1 LTAAPAIRIDDK
13 ASLVEGEYPFLQEDF
28 ERIAS
33 LMREQS
39 GICLPGSKAVMVYSR
54 LAKRLRALRLNSFA
68 EYCTLIGSARGE
80 AERSAMLAELTTN
93 VTNFFREPHH
103 FDHLRVRVL
112 EPMAEAVRA
121 GARMRLWSS
130 ACSSGEE
137 AYSIAL
143 TVLSVLPDAANH
155 DVRILATDIDPV
167 VLRTAQAGL
176 YGEQC
181 VARIPASFRQH
192 GLQRTPSGKWRVRD
206 EVRALVAFKRL
217 NLVGDWP
224 MRGAFDA
231 IFCRNV
237 AIYFDEAT
245 QRRLWARLR
254 DCITPRGRLY
264 VGHSER
270 VDLPGY
276 ASDGLTAYRLAEG
289 ADE

>member
-1 LTAAPAIRIDDK
+1 LTARPAIRVD
-13 ASLVEGEYPFLQEDF
+13 AETSLVEGEYPLLQEDF

-39 GICLPGSKAVMVYSR
+39 GINLPVSKAVMVYSR
-54 LAKRLRALRLNSFA
+54 LAKRALRLSSFA
-68 EYCTLIGSARGE
+68 EYCALIGSARGE
-80 AERSAMLAELTTN
+80 DERWAMLAELTTN
-93 VTNFFREPHH
+93 VTSFFREPHH

-112 EPMAEAVRA
+112 EPMAQEVRA

-130 ACSSGEE
+130 ACASGEE
-137 AYSIAL
+137 AYSLAL
-143 TVLSVLPDAANH
+143 TVLSVLPDAADH

-167 VLRTAQAGL
+167 VLRTAQAGV
-176 YGEQC
+176 YSQRC

-192 GLQRTPSGKWRVRD
+192 GLQRTPSGEWRVRD

-237 AIYFDEAT
+237 AIYFDEHT
-245 QRRLWARLR
+245 QRRLWARLGELL
-254 DCITPRGRLY
+254 TPLGRLY

-289 ADE
+289 ADA